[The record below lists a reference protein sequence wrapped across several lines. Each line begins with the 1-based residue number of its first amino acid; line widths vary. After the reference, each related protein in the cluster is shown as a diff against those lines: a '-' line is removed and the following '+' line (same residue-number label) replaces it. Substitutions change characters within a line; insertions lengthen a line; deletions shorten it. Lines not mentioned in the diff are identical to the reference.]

1 MQWVELSVKVKPDEI
16 QEIAPL
22 MEPFGQ
28 GGVII
33 EEWPGN
39 VSEEKRFFVKIFL
52 PHTRSFKREKLHVV
66 GELEK
71 LPGRRQFDIRE
82 RLLKPEDWFAYI
94 KKQFTI
100 LEVGEKLTIKA
111 TWADSPSFSNRKV
124 IELDPGYAFGTG
136 LHPTTRLCL
145 IHLEKMLQPG
155 MSVLDLGTG
164 SGILSIAAAKLGA
177 GSVLALDTDA
187 NAIYAAKNNIRVNS
201 TANVVQVK
209 RGTLSQRAQRT
220 YQGTFDLVVA
230 NITAAVI
237 ANLGHGFF
245 KVLKINGILI
255 VSGISSLGLDEVLIR
270 LAIADFKI
278 DYIVN
283 DGEWYVV
290 VARRIK
296 V

>member
-1 MQWVELSVKVKPDEI
+1 MQWVELSLNVKEEEVYEVSS
-16 QEIAPL
+16 L
-22 MEPFGQ
+22 VGHFGQ
-28 GGVII
+28 GGAII
-33 EEWPGN
+33 EEWPDRAS
-39 VSEEKRFFVKIFL
+39 SENSYFVKIYL
-52 PHTRSFKREKLHVV
+52 PHTRSYKKDKLKIE
-66 GELEK
+66 GELNK
-71 LPGRRQFDIRE
+71 LPGNHHMVLKE

-187 NAIYAAKNNIRVNS
+187 NAIYAAKNNIRANS
-201 TANVVQVK
+201 TANIVQVK

-255 VSGISSLGLDEVLIR
+255 VSGINSPGLDEVLIR

-278 DYIVN
+278 DSIVN
-283 DGEWYVV
+283 DREWYVV